1 MAAMSS
7 LAAQL
12 IANGVIAGAIYAL
25 VAAGFSLIY
34 NVTKFMHFAHGAVI
48 ALGAYFVYTL
58 ASAHL
63 AFPLAVLLTIVFT
76 CVSGE
81 IVNRA
86 VYRPL
91 RKRKASGAVLLI
103 SSLAAMIFIN
113 ALILAIWGADIKT
126 IPLPYPNPVFSVAGV
141 LITAVQ
147 VAIIVVAL
155 VLLLALWWLM
165 KRTRIGKA
173 MRALA
178 DNKDVA
184 QTVGINPERLYTI
197 TFLIGSAL
205 AAVAG
210 VLIGIEQNLQPTM
223 GVALIIKGFTGAVI
237 GNLAS
242 VPGAVLGAL
251 LLGIVENVGIWWLP
265 SGYKD
270 AIAFALLFIFLLF
283 RPQGIL
289 GKKTREA

>member
-1 MAAMSS
+1 MS

-12 IANGVIAGAIYAL
+12 IANGIIAGAIYAL
-25 VAAGFSLIY
+25 VASGFSLIY
-34 NVTKFMHFAHGAVI
+34 NVTKVMHFAHGAML
-48 ALGAYFVYTL
+48 ALSAYFMYMM

-63 AFPLAVLLTIVFT
+63 SFPLAVIVTIILA
-76 CVSGE
+76 CISGE

-91 RKRKASGAVLLI
+91 RKRKASSAVQLI
-103 SSLAAMIFIN
+103 GSLAAMIFIN
-113 ALILAIWGADIKT
+113 AVILAVWGADIKT
-126 IPLPYPNPVFSVAGV
+126 IPLRYRNPVYDIAGV
-141 LITAVQ
+141 LITRVQ
-147 VAIIVVAL
+147 VIIIIVAVI
-155 VLLLALWWLM
+155 LLLTLWWLM
-165 KRTRIGKA
+165 KCTRLGKG

-184 QTVGINPERLYTI
+184 QTVGINPEKLYSI
-197 TFLIGSAL
+197 TFMVGSML

-210 VLIGIEQNLQPTM
+210 ILIGIEQNLSPTM
-223 GVALIIKGFTGAVI
+223 GVSLIIKGFTGAVI
-237 GNLAS
+237 GSMLS
-242 VPGAVLGAL
+242 VPGSVLGAL
-251 LLGIVENVGIWWLP
+251 FLGLVENIGIWWLP

-289 GKKTREA
+289 GKKMREA